1 MNPKKATQQAAF
13 DMLRKLKGLDMSKV
27 KGFSI
32 SVMLGESDDDDDD
45 DTSGAGEARNYHTMP
60 DGSEME
66 GKEHG
71 KGEDNL
77 PPKVEDEEEEEVV
90 EEKDEDKKKFRV
102 R

>member
-45 DTSGAGEARNYHTMP
+45 DYHTMP

-77 PPKVEDEEEEEVV
+77 PPKVEEEEEVV

>member
-45 DTSGAGEARNYHTMP
+45 YHTMP

-77 PPKVEDEEEEEVV
+77 PPKVEEEEEEEVV